1 MNDPKLAWQSAL
13 KFSCSRYVLK
23 WSEEK
28 QFEKAIRLI
37 VRMRW
42 LSVFSSFY
50 FLILLYFLE
59 SSEPLFKDGYQ
70 LDDHFILGTYN
81 VLGEEKTGDEV
92 AMNDKNP
99 DAKEEKVDE
108 DTKSWF
114 LFNKFLFNYLINMYL
129 SIIRLSALCLYFQTN
144 SSVNL

>member
-1 MNDPKLAWQSAL
+1 MDDPKLAWQSAL

-23 WSEEK
+23 GSEEK

-92 AMNDKNP
+92 AMNDNQ

-108 DTKSWF
+108 DNKS
-114 LFNKFLFNYLINMYL
+114 
-129 SIIRLSALCLYFQTN
+129 
-144 SSVNL
+144 

>member
-23 WSEEK
+23 GSEEK

-70 LDDHFILGTYN
+70 LDDHFILGPYN

>member
-1 MNDPKLAWQSAL
+1 MDDPKLAWQSAL

-23 WSEEK
+23 GSEEK

-50 FLILLYFLE
+50 LLILLYFLE

-114 LFNKFLFNYLINMYL
+114 FILFRYLINMYL